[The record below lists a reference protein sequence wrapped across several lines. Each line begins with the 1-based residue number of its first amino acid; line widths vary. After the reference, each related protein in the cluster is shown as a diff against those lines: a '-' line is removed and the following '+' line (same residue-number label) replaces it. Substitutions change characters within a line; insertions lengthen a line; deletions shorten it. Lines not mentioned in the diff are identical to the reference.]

1 MTILSREEAQ
11 AILKKVMAF
20 SKAET
25 CQANLGGNVSG
36 NIRYARN
43 TVTTSGRTE
52 NVQLVATSSYGK
64 KQGTATINELD
75 DASLERVVR
84 RSEEL
89 AQLAPE
95 NPEFMPPLGPQEFAN
110 VDGWVDATANITPEM
125 RAAAAAA
132 SINPAREKKM
142 VAAGFLTDNASFN
155 ALMNSKGLFGYYP
168 ETGVNF
174 TITVRSED
182 GSGSGYA
189 TADANDI
196 GQVDT
201 GRTSGIAIDKA
212 VRSMGARA
220 IEPGKYTVILEPA
233 ASINLLQYM
242 GFGFDARQ
250 ADEGRSFLSKPGGGS
265 KKGEKLMDERVSIW
279 SDPADPRAP
288 TAPFAG
294 DGRARKKTMWIEN
307 GVIRNLYT
315 SRYWAEKTGIEP
327 LPFPANL
334 IMAGGTAS
342 TEELV
347 ADTKRGLLV
356 TRTWYIRM
364 VDPQTVLVTGLTRD
378 GLFFIEDGKLT
389 FPVKNM
395 RFNESPV
402 IMLNNLDALGK
413 PERFG
418 DGDEGG
424 TGNMIPPMR
433 IRDFTFTSL
442 SDAV

>member
-1 MTILSREEAQ
+1 MSMLSRDEAQ
-11 AILKKVMAF
+11 AILKKVMAL

-25 CQANLGGNVSG
+25 CQANLGGTTSG

-43 TVTTSGRTE
+43 TVTTSGRTDDL
-52 NVQLVATSSYGK
+52 QLVATSSYGK

-95 NPEFMPPLGPQEFAN
+95 NPEFMPPLGPQEY
-110 VDGWVDATANITPEM
+110 VDVNGWFDATANITPEV
-125 RAAAAAA
+125 RAQAAAA
-132 SINPAREKKM
+132 SINPSREKKM
-142 VAAGFLTDNASFN
+142 VAAGFLQDTAGFN
-155 ALMNSKGLFGYYP
+155 AMMNSKGLFGYYP
-168 ETGVNF
+168 ATGVNF

-196 GQVDT
+196 AQVDT
-201 GRTSGIAIDKA
+201 GRTSAIAIDKA

-265 KKGEKLMDERVSIW
+265 KKGEKIMDERVSIW
-279 SDPADPRAP
+279 SDPTDPRVP
-288 TAPFAG
+288 VAPFAG
-294 DGRARKKTMWIEN
+294 DGRPRKKTMWIES
-307 GVIRNLYT
+307 GVVKNLYT

-327 LPFPANL
+327 HPFPANL
-334 IMAGGTAS
+334 IMAGGTA
-342 TEELV
+342 TTDELV
-347 ADTKRGLLV
+347 RDTKRGLLV